1 MREGALSLPEILLL
15 LGYGVAFW
23 LIGTLLYRAR
33 GAMVFEATRVRFWMN
48 WILTPLLSTAACSL
62 LLERHHVPAARWAA
76 AALLIALP
84 GMFGE
89 ALVLSRFSRFMPR
102 LRSETGSRY
111 AAFLFATY
119 GLVLAVCEMV
129 TLRAR

>member
-1 MREGALSLPEILLL
+1 MYQAVHAGGSIEFAGDTSFA
-15 LGYGVAFW
+15 GVWGSVLAHRNAFVPCTRRD
-23 LIGTLLYRAR
+23 GVR
-33 GAMVFEATRVRFWMN
+33 GDPR
-48 WILTPLLSTAACSL
+48 SL
-62 LLERHHVPAARWAA
+62 LDELDTDATFVHGSLRWAA